1 MRNLYY
7 QIDGVNELFATLKDA
22 KFHIY
27 VAYTDKERAKYL
39 PESSAIYK
47 VVNGDVKTFT
57 PLFVDDN
64 GKYKFGKTV
73 KY

>member
-1 MRNLYY
+1 MRNVYY

-22 KFHIY
+22 KFYVY
-27 VAYTDKERAKYL
+27 VAYTDKERVSYL
-39 PESSAIYK
+39 RDTNICK
-47 VVNGDVKTFT
+47 VVNGETATVT
-57 PLFVDDN
+57 PINVSDK

>member
-1 MRNLYY
+1 MRNTYY
-7 QIDGVNELFATLKDA
+7 QIDGVNGLFATLKDA

-39 PESSAIYK
+39 PSSKITK
-47 VVNGDVKTFT
+47 VVNRQAVTYT
-57 PLFVDDN
+57 PVIVDDN